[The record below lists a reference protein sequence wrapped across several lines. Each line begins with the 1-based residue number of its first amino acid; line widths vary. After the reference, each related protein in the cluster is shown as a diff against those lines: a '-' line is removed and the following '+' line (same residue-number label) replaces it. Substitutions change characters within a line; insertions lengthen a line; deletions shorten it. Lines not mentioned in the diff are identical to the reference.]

1 MPQLRKE
8 QFNVLSTQLT
18 SYTYTATA
26 GDVETTLPGGFESSS
41 ITQTSG
47 GDPSI
52 PTRGIIVSSPNNYVT
67 IKSVNTGFSL
77 SDASDYIFG
86 RLTYSAPNYKVTYY
100 KLSAGTEVSA
110 TLPGMGSYDVTI
122 LFPEVM
128 NFEEIPANSSI
139 VNVSGAPFSG
149 GSGAQGPQGDAGAQ
163 GPQGYQGVAGSGGGG
178 NIISNGGTI
187 SGTYDSDVFCQGDA
201 TVAGNLIV
209 NGDLIVVGDLTN
221 DGGYTVT
228 VEGNLKADQ
237 LLFDR
242 LNPALP
248 QGNIVVKGDLL
259 FNSIDYQATPGT
271 TPTLEVGGNLIGTN
285 TFSYITANG
294 LDDTNGADI
303 NVYGNVNVSAINISG
318 GASNASNAGN
328 GGTLTVKGNLLIK
341 NVFESLGG
349 NCSNSSYT
357 SGNGGSLVVYGNIS
371 GNEGFF
377 TDKIDLSGGDGIDCA
392 GGDGGN
398 LTVYGSADIS
408 NFTSFGGNSND
419 TLLSGLHDAGNGG
432 NVTVYGDLAVQY
444 SLNLDGGDGVEASGG
459 SGGSL
464 NISGDFTCS
473 IFEATG
479 GFCNSSNENHIAGSG
494 GTSYVNSVN
503 CSGDIDLSSG
513 SRTGTLTSPGSAFP
527 SSGGSLYVTGRAT
540 IYDFYSE
547 GGPISTS
554 GFVPCDAGSGGSL
567 ICDGPL
573 DLEYASLDGGDSSL
587 GSPGNGGNVNAFRIT
602 ADFIS
607 STGGDSFGGGNLYNG
622 DGGNIGCYGDLT
634 VAYIYISG
642 GDSVDGN
649 GGSAGDIFVQG
660 NFTSSGLVEANGG
673 NSNSIIEIYNAGS
686 GGDISVSGS
695 MVVRTHVQMNG
706 GNRSGATTASYP
718 FVFFPFANAGELICR
733 GSVFVDEISAIGGNV
748 TTDYSGQL
756 GGFGGQIEIY
766 GNLTSSQVDISGGD
780 TPGKNGGTAGSLVV
794 RGFSSVGRIIAIGGD
809 SVAAIDAAAANN
821 GAGNSCSF
829 LGGINAKLVQVLDG
843 AGLGAGA
850 PATNNY
856 VRLGG
861 SCNFYSLD
869 VTNRVGSYI
878 LPADNEYYST
888 VYSSVILKVMSMPSK
903 TTLDESDGG
912 QSGSIAANL
921 DDSVFINGAANWY
934 KITGTVV

>member
-26 GDVETTLPGGFESSS
+26 GDIETTLPGGFESSS
-41 ITQTSG
+41 ITQISG
-47 GDPSI
+47 GDPSV
-52 PTRGIIVSSPNNYVT
+52 PTRGIVTSSPNNYVT
-67 IKSVNTGFSL
+67 IKSTDTGISL
-77 SDASDYIFG
+77 SDSSDYIFG
-86 RLTYSAPNYKVTYY
+86 RLTYLAPNYKVIYY
-100 KLSAGTEVSA
+100 KLSAGMEVSA

-128 NFEEIPANSSI
+128 YFGEIPANASVIS
-139 VNVSGAPFSG
+139 FSG
-149 GSGAQGPQGDAGAQ
+149 VPSPGGAGIQGPQGDAGAQ
-163 GPQGYQGVAGSGGGG
+163 GPQGYQGVAGGGGGG
-178 NIISNGGTI
+178 NVISNGGTI

-201 TVAGNLIV
+201 TITGNLTV
-209 NGDLIVVGDLTN
+209 NGDLIVVGNLTN

-271 TPTLEVGGNLIGTN
+271 TPTIEVGGNLIGTN
-285 TFSYITANG
+285 ASSYITANG

-303 NVYGNVNVSAINISG
+303 NVYGNVNVSSINISG
-318 GASNASNAGN
+318 GASNTSNAGN

-349 NCSNSSYT
+349 ACSSSSYT
-357 SGNGGSLVVYGNIS
+357 SGNGGNIIVYGNIS

-377 TDKIDLSGGDGIDCA
+377 TDKIDLSGGNGFDCA
-392 GGDGGN
+392 GGDGGS

-408 NFTSFGGNSND
+408 NFISFGGNSND
-419 TLLSGLHDAGNGG
+419 TLLSGLYSAGNGG
-432 NVTVYGDLAVQY
+432 NVAVYGDLAVQY
-444 SLNLDGGDGVEASGG
+444 SLNLDGGDGIEASGG

-479 GFCNSSNENHIAGSG
+479 GYCDSSNENHIAGSG

-513 SRTGTLTSPGSAFP
+513 SRNGTLSSPGFAFP

-547 GGPISTS
+547 GGPVSTF
-554 GFVPCDAGSGGSL
+554 GFVPCDAGNGGSL

-573 DLEYASLDGGDSSL
+573 DLSFASVDGGDSSL
-587 GSPGNGGNVNAFRIT
+587 GPPGNGGNVNAFRIT
-602 ADFIS
+602 ADLIS
-607 STGGDSFGGGNLYNG
+607 STGGDSLGGGNLYNG
-622 DGGNIGCYGDLT
+622 NGGSIGSYGDLT
-634 VAYIYISG
+634 VSYIYVSG
-642 GDSVDGN
+642 GDSIDGN
-649 GGSAGDIFVQG
+649 GGSSGNILALG

-673 NSNSIIEIYNAGS
+673 NCASTIEIYNAGA
-686 GGDISVSGS
+686 GGDVTVSGF
-695 MVVRTHVQMNG
+695 MAVRNYVQMNG
-706 GNRSGATTASYP
+706 GIRSGATTAAYP

-733 GSVFVDEISAIGGNV
+733 GSASIDEINAIGGNV

-766 GNLTSSQVDISGGD
+766 GNLTSSYVDISGGD
-780 TPGKNGGTAGSLVV
+780 APGKNGGTAGSLIV
-794 RGFSSVGRIIAIGGD
+794 RGFTSVGRVISVGGD
-809 SVAAIDAAAANN
+809 SVASIDAAAANN

-843 AGLGAGA
+843 SGLGAGT

-861 SCNFYSLD
+861 GCNFYSLD

-888 VYSSVILKVMSMPSK
+888 VYSSVVLKVMNMPNK

-912 QSGSIAANL
+912 QSGSISANL
-921 DDSVFINGAANWY
+921 DDSIFINGAANWY
-934 KITGTVV
+934 KVTGVAI